1 MAAAR
6 SAALALGMMALLWFS
21 LDSRLVTPE
30 SAPPGTSGAL
40 IALGLLFGTGAWAFN
55 AANRGERTPS
65 LAGLSAGTILYGLL
79 RLVIV

>member
-1 MAAAR
+1 MATVR
-6 SAALALGMMALLWFS
+6 SVALAIFMMGLLWFS

-30 SAPPGTSGAL
+30 PAAPGTSAAL
-40 IALGLLFGTGAWAFN
+40 IALGLLFGVGAWAFN

-65 LAGLSAGTILYGLL
+65 LAGLSTGTILYGLL